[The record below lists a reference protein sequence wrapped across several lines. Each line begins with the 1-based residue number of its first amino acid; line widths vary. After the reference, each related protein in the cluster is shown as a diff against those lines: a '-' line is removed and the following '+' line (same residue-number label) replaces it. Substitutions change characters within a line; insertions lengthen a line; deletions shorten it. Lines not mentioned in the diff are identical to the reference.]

1 MIQLINIYRKKGL
14 EGRATATCTGV
25 LSTSGKACN
34 WTDFHAE
41 SETIM
46 RGVQWS
52 GMEAFEFDDGELGLL
67 LDLDSGTLTAY
78 KDGRR
83 LGVMKDVSMNS
94 WHCYF

>member
-1 MIQLINIYRKKGL
+1 MHWCTFNQW
-14 EGRATATCTGV
+14 EGT
-25 LSTSGKACN
+25 CN
-34 WTDFHAE
+34 WTDFNAE

-83 LGVMKDVSMNS
+83 LGVMKDVSRVLMALLFLV
-94 WHCYF
+94 HPRITQ